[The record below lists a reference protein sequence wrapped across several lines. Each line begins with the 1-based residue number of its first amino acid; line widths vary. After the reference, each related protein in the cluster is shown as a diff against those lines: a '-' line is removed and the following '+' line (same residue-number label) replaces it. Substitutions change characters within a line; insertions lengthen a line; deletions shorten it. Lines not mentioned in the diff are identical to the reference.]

1 MALSSAVIA
10 VTAVLTL
17 ATLFVTAAMA
27 GPGFLLYLA
36 MLGGAAAWLL
46 PALVAQALP
55 CGLFGGAMV
64 AAAGP
69 RPERRAG
76 ARAIVAATGLA
87 TLLLLGTVGWL
98 TPHANQATAARS
110 DRFRGP
116 ASAQRPAPPAPSA
129 LELPALAS
137 EPSEAARVELRRRLQ
152 PVGLVFILGLI
163 ASGFAAS
170 RLVWS
175 TRAALALTAIL
186 FAIQTSYWVKSFP
199 V

>member
-1 MALSSAVIA
+1 MTLSSAVIA

-69 RPERRAG
+69 RSERRAG

-87 TLLLLGTVGWL
+87 TLLSLGTVSWL
-98 TPHANQATAARS
+98 TPHAYHATAARS
-110 DRFRGP
+110 
-116 ASAQRPAPPAPSA
+116 
-129 LELPALAS
+129 
-137 EPSEAARVELRRRLQ
+137 V
-152 PVGLVFILGLI
+152 VG
-163 ASGFAAS
+163 
-170 RLVWS
+170 R
-175 TRAALALTAIL
+175 T
-186 FAIQTSYWVKSFP
+186 P
-199 V
+199 